1 MALARTM
8 TLLAD
13 GLLWRGTHLHAAG
26 ARLVDA
32 LGDSDETAR
41 NVAGIMLAR
50 GGHAA
55 IPLLR
60 EALAQHRHVAQA
72 LTLLGDVGDATVERD
87 IARYVSNPDVRTAQA
102 ARSALRVLAIRG
114 MRRDHDTHG

>member
-1 MALARTM
+1 M

-13 GLLWRGTHLHAAG
+13 GLLWRVTHLHAAG

-50 GGHAA
+50 GGKAA
-55 IPLLR
+55 IPLLQ
-60 EALAQHRHVAQA
+60 EALAQQRHIPQA
-72 LTLLGDVGDATVERD
+72 LTLLGDVGDAAVERD
-87 IARYVSNPDVRTAQA
+87 IARFVSHPDARIAQA
-102 ARSALRVLAIRG
+102 AGGALRVLALRG
-114 MRRDHDTHG
+114 MRRDHDSNV